1 MKGIKPINDYGNR
14 VDNMERRIDIFSTEG
29 ISIEYSMIGK
39 GEPVFVMH
47 GGHSNCHEEF
57 GYESLVQM
65 VIQLLPLQEPDMEG
79 LQGRLARA
87 LQQHASIIRD

>member
-47 GGHSNCHEEF
+47 GGHFELS
-57 GYESLVQM
+57 
-65 VIQLLPLQEPDMEG
+65 
-79 LQGRLARA
+79 
-87 LQQHASIIRD
+87 